1 MSIDGDVNIVIAD
14 DSPFIRTAYQRIL
27 ETQYN
32 FSVVAVAE
40 DGEQAIEKVTELQ
53 PDVLVID
60 VIGVRCATT
69 FLLTAALQRQL

>member
-40 DGEQAIEKVTELQ
+40 DGEQAIEKVRGQFHSYL
-53 PDVLVID
+53 
-60 VIGVRCATT
+60 
-69 FLLTAALQRQL
+69 